1 MMMEV
6 VLRAMFLMVKKMELE
21 LLFRLLGPCILVN
34 GRMGKC
40 LAKAPP
46 NIPMDLYMRVFSQ
59 RDVQTVLEQLHIAM
73 EVNIREIGKTVKSME
88 PEKLFTQMDLLMTE
102 ISKVVCTTVKVF

>member
-6 VLRAMFLMVKKMELE
+6 VMRAMFLMVKKMELE

-34 GRMGKC
+34 GRMGEY

-46 NIPMDLYMRVFSQ
+46 NILMYLYMRVFSL
-59 RDVQTVLEQLHIAM
+59 RDVQTVLEQLRIAM
-73 EVNIREIGKTVKSME
+73 EVNIQGIGKTAKSME
-88 PEKLFTQMDLLMTE
+88 PEKPFTQMDLLTME
-102 ISKVVCTTVKVF
+102 ISKVVYTTAKVF